1 VFQNLLREQVSIRD
15 AASILEALAEAGVS
29 TRNPV
34 MLTEFVRQSI
44 RRAVVEPY
52 LNKAGELPGFF
63 VDAGVEK
70 TIESAV
76 EHSEQNSHLSAS
88 PEVIRDVLGRFSRA
102 ISKPD
107 GPTVV
112 LVSSAVRYFMRQMAE
127 GTLPNLVFIAHN
139 EVPAEVR
146 VVNLGLVR

>member
-1 VFQNLLREQVSIRD
+1 
-15 AASILEALAEAGVS
+15 
-29 TRNPV
+29 
-34 MLTEFVRQSI
+34 
-44 RRAVVEPY
+44 
-52 LNKAGELPGFF
+52 
-63 VDAGVEK
+63 
-70 TIESAV
+70 
-76 EHSEQNSHLSAS
+76 
-88 PEVIRDVLGRFSRA
+88 VLGRFSRA

-112 LVSSAVRYFMRQMAE
+112 LVSSAVRYFMRQIAE